1 MVLHMYELSSNRSNK
16 ANDKTQSQSTFF
28 IFGLVFI
35 ICIAMSYGVM
45 RNLLRTSYENISIS
59 FS

>member
-1 MVLHMYELSSNRSNK
+1 MYELSSNKENK

-35 ICIAMSYGVM
+35 ICIAISYGVM
-45 RNLLRTSYENISIS
+45 RNFLRTSYENTGIS